1 MAISHAVPLSAK
13 CFTQEHLDLSLKYIC
28 PDVYPGLYAKS
39 DLPKNIE
46 FVKRKIMNISDIVI
60 DDVND
65 NANKFAS
72 HNQGAFIRKFGR
84 GQFADDVHA
93 SIEEQGFKLC
103 KVPISVAYCPNKLV
117 KILDGRTRL
126 EKLIKSSFTNVI
138 VDYYKCDDYD
148 SFSKMA
154 QLHNSVSDPYSPHTK
169 ADIIVNCND
178 AINEGW
184 TKREYDSILARV
196 KEIAP
201 NSFSKQVV
209 NKIILNVL
217 EGAGHTSGVHSF
229 TDAKAID
236 WLKRNGYHDNEKGN
250 GIYYKAIGCGSAV
263 PAGITGV
270 AKYLQRDL
278 VGCNV
283 KELRVVLHTDTLD
296 GSCPEE
302 SFKGKIDRF
311 RTGWDRSLDEIKNT
325 FFPGSKILKVARL
338 YGAVPAVVDL
348 AEVYPM
354 DKLIAFHVGKLKDKL
369 FSEIDAENNLSRH
382 LETFQ

>member
-169 ADIIVNCND
+169 ADIVVNCND

-229 TDAKAID
+229 TDAKATD

-369 FSEIDAENNLSRH
+369 FSDIDGENNLSRH

>member
-13 CFTQEHLDLSLKYIC
+13 SFTQEHLDLSLKYIS

-60 DDVND
+60 DDVD
-65 NANKFAS
+65 DDANKFLT
-72 HNQGAFIRKFGR
+72 QGAFIRAYGR

-103 KVPISVAYCPNKLV
+103 KVPISVAYCLDKLV
-117 KILDGRTRL
+117 KLLDGRTRL
-126 EKLIKSSFTNVI
+126 EKLIKSGFTNVI
-138 VDYYKCDDYD
+138 VDYYKCDDND

-169 ADIIVNCND
+169 ADIVVNCNH
-178 AINEGW
+178 AIEKGW
-184 TKREYDSILARV
+184 IDRKYDSILARV

-201 NSFSKQVV
+201 NSFSKQTI

-217 EGAGHTSGVHSF
+217 DGDGHTSRVHSF
-229 TDAKAID
+229 TEAKATD

-250 GIYYKAIGCGSAV
+250 GIYYKVIGCGSAV

-270 AKYLQRDL
+270 ANYLQRDL

-311 RTGWDRSLDEIKNT
+311 RTGWDRSLDEIKDT
-325 FFPGSKILKVARL
+325 FFPGSKISRVARL
-338 YGAVPAVVDL
+338 YGAVPAVVAL

-354 DKLIAFHVGKLKDKL
+354 DKLVMFHVGKLKDKL
-369 FSEIDAENNLSRH
+369 FSEIDAENNLSRY
-382 LETFQ
+382 LETV

>member
-1 MAISHAVPLSAK
+1 MEITHSVPLSAK
-13 CFTQEHLDLSLKYIC
+13 CFTQEHLDLSLKYIS

-60 DDVND
+60 DDVAD
-65 NANKFAS
+65 DIFIS
-72 HNQGAFIRKFGR
+72 QSAFIRAN
-84 GQFADDVHA
+84 GQGENWKNVHA
-93 SIEEQGFKLC
+93 NIEEQGFKLC
-103 KVPISVAYCPNKLV
+103 KIPISVAYCLDKLV
-117 KILDGRTRL
+117 RLLDGRTRL
-126 EKLIKSSFTNVI
+126 EKLINSGFTNVI
-138 VDYYKCDDYD
+138 VDYYKCDDDD
-148 SFSKMA
+148 SFAKMA
-154 QLHNSVSDPYSPHTK
+154 ILRNRVSDPYSPHTK
-169 ADIIVNCND
+169 ADIIRNCNR
-178 AINEGW
+178 AIDQGW
-184 TKREYDSILARV
+184 IKRDWSSIEARV

-201 NSFSKQVV
+201 NSFKPQTI
-209 NKIILNVL
+209 NKIVLNVMN
-217 EGAGHTSGVHSF
+217 GDGHTFRVHSY
-229 TDAKAID
+229 TDAKATD

-311 RTGWDRSLDEIKNT
+311 RTGWDRSLDEIKDT
-325 FFPGSKILKVARL
+325 FFPGSKISRVARL
-338 YGAVPAVVDL
+338 YGAVPAVVAL

-382 LETFQ
+382 LETFE

>member
-60 DDVND
+60 DDVDD

-154 QLHNSVSDPYSPHTK
+154 QLHNSVSDPSSPHTK

-229 TDAKAID
+229 TDAKATD

-311 RTGWDRSLDEIKNT
+311 RANWDRSLDEIKDT
-325 FFPGSKILKVARL
+325 FFPGSKISRVARL

-348 AEVYPM
+348 AKVYPM

-369 FSEIDAENNLSRH
+369 FSDIDGENNLSRH
-382 LETFQ
+382 LETFE

>member
-13 CFTQEHLDLSLKYIC
+13 SFTQEHLDLSLKYIS

-60 DDVND
+60 DDVD
-65 NANKFAS
+65 DDANKFLT
-72 HNQGAFIRKFGR
+72 QGAFIRAYGR

-103 KVPISVAYCPNKLV
+103 KVPISVAYCLDKLV
-117 KILDGRTRL
+117 KLLDGRTRL
-126 EKLIKSSFTNVI
+126 EKLIKSGFTNVI
-138 VDYYKCDDYD
+138 VDYYKCDDND

-169 ADIIVNCND
+169 ADIVVNCNH
-178 AINEGW
+178 AIEKGW
-184 TKREYDSILARV
+184 IDRKYDSILARV

-217 EGAGHTSGVHSF
+217 DGDGHTSRVHSF
-229 TDAKAID
+229 TEAKATD

-250 GIYYKAIGCGSAV
+250 GIYYKVIGCGSAV

-270 AKYLQRDL
+270 ANYLQRDL

-311 RTGWDRSLDEIKNT
+311 RTGWDRSLDEIKDT
-325 FFPGSKILKVARL
+325 FFPGSKISRVARL
-338 YGAVPAVVDL
+338 YGAVPAVVAL

-354 DKLIAFHVGKLKDKL
+354 DKLVMFHVGKLKDKL
-369 FSEIDAENNLSRH
+369 FSEIDAENNLSRY
-382 LETFQ
+382 LETV

>member
-1 MAISHAVPLSAK
+1 MVITHAVPLSAK
-13 CFTQEHLDLSLKYIC
+13 SFTQEHLDLSLKYIS

-60 DDVND
+60 DDVAD
-65 NANKFAS
+65 DIFIS
-72 HNQGAFIRKFGR
+72 QSAFIRAN
-84 GQFADDVHA
+84 GQGENWKDVHA
-93 SIEEQGFKLC
+93 NIEEQGFKLC
-103 KVPISVAYCPNKLV
+103 KIPISVAYCLDKLV
-117 KILDGRTRL
+117 RLLDGRTRL
-126 EKLIKSSFTNVI
+126 EKLIKLGFTNVI
-138 VDYYKCDDYD
+138 VDYYKCDDDD
-148 SFSKMA
+148 SFTKMA
-154 QLHNSVSDPYSPHTK
+154 SIRNMVSDPYSPHTK
-169 ADIIVNCND
+169 ADIIVNCNY
-178 AINEGW
+178 AIDQGW
-184 TKREYDSILARV
+184 TKREYDSIFNRV

-209 NKIILNVL
+209 NKIVLNVL
-217 EGAGHTSGVHSF
+217 NGDGHTSRVHSY
-229 TDAKAID
+229 TDAKATE

-311 RTGWDRSLDEIKNT
+311 RANWDRSLDEIKDT
-325 FFPGSKILKVARL
+325 FFPGSKISRVARL
-338 YGAVPAVVDL
+338 YGAVPAVVAL

-382 LETFQ
+382 LETFE

>member
-1 MAISHAVPLSAK
+1 MEITHSVPLSAK
-13 CFTQEHLDLSLKYIC
+13 CFTQEHLDLSLEYININ
-28 PDVYPGLYAKS
+28 VYPGLYAKS
-39 DLPKNIE
+39 HLPKNIE
-46 FVKRKIMNISDIVI
+46 FVKRRIMNISDIVI
-60 DDVND
+60 DDVD
-65 NANKFAS
+65 DDAKKFVT
-72 HNQGAFIRKFGR
+72 QGEFIRAYGR

-103 KVPISVAYCPNKLV
+103 KVPISVAYCLDKLV
-117 KILDGRTRL
+117 KLLDGRTRL
-126 EKLIKSSFTNVI
+126 EKLIKSGFTNVI
-138 VDYYKCDDYD
+138 VDYYKCDDND

-169 ADIIVNCND
+169 ADIVVNCNH
-178 AINEGW
+178 AIEKGW
-184 TKREYDSILARV
+184 IDRKYDSILARV

-201 NSFSKQVV
+201 NSFSKQVI

-217 EGAGHTSGVHSF
+217 DGDGHTSRVHSF
-229 TDAKAID
+229 TEAKATD

-250 GIYYKAIGCGSAV
+250 GIYYKVIGCGSAV

-270 AKYLQRDL
+270 ANYLQRDL

-311 RTGWDRSLDEIKNT
+311 RANWDRSLDEIKDT
-325 FFPGSKILKVARL
+325 FFPGSKISRVARL
-338 YGAVPAVVDL
+338 YGAVPAVVAL
-348 AEVYPM
+348 SEVYAM

-369 FSEIDAENNLSRH
+369 FSEIDAENNLSRY
-382 LETFQ
+382 LETV

>member
-13 CFTQEHLDLSLKYIC
+13 CFTQEHLDLSLKYIS

-60 DDVND
+60 DDVD
-65 NANKFAS
+65 DDANKFLT
-72 HNQGAFIRKFGR
+72 QGAFIRAYGR

-103 KVPISVAYCPNKLV
+103 KVPISVAYCLDKLV
-117 KILDGRTRL
+117 KLLDGRTRL
-126 EKLIKSSFTNVI
+126 EKLIKSGFTNVI
-138 VDYYKCDDYD
+138 VDYYKCDDND

-169 ADIIVNCND
+169 ADIVVNCNH
-178 AINEGW
+178 AIEKGW
-184 TKREYDSILARV
+184 IDRKYDSILARV

-201 NSFSKQVV
+201 NSFSKQVI

-217 EGAGHTSGVHSF
+217 DGDGHTSRVHSF
-229 TDAKAID
+229 TEAKATD

-250 GIYYKAIGCGSAV
+250 GIYYKVIGCGSAV

-270 AKYLQRDL
+270 ANYLQRDL
-278 VGCNV
+278 TGCNV

-311 RTGWDRSLDEIKNT
+311 RTGWDRSLDEIKDT
-325 FFPGSKILKVARL
+325 FFPGSKISRVARL
-338 YGAVPAVVDL
+338 YGAVPAVVAL

-354 DKLIAFHVGKLKDKL
+354 DKLIMFHVGKLKDKL
-369 FSEIDAENNLSRH
+369 FSDIDTENNLSRH
-382 LETFQ
+382 LETFE

>member
-13 CFTQEHLDLSLKYIC
+13 CFTQEHLDLSLKYIS

-60 DDVND
+60 DDVD
-65 NANKFAS
+65 DDANKFLT
-72 HNQGAFIRKFGR
+72 QGAFIRAYGR

-103 KVPISVAYCPNKLV
+103 KVPISVAYCLDKLV
-117 KILDGRTRL
+117 KLLDGRTRL
-126 EKLIKSSFTNVI
+126 EKLIKSGFTNVI
-138 VDYYKCDDYD
+138 VDYYKCDDND

-169 ADIIVNCND
+169 ADIVVNCNH
-178 AINEGW
+178 AIEKGW
-184 TKREYDSILARV
+184 IDRKYDSILARV

-201 NSFSKQVV
+201 NSFSKQTI

-217 EGAGHTSGVHSF
+217 DGDGHTSRVHSF
-229 TDAKAID
+229 TEAKATD

-250 GIYYKAIGCGSAV
+250 GIYYKVIGCGSAV

-270 AKYLQRDL
+270 ANYLQRDL

-311 RTGWDRSLDEIKNT
+311 RTGWDRSLSEIKDT
-325 FFPGSKILKVARL
+325 FFPGSKISRVARL
-338 YGAVPAVVDL
+338 YGAFPAVVAL

-354 DKLIAFHVGKLKDKL
+354 DKLVMFHVGKLKDKL
-369 FSEIDAENNLSRH
+369 FSEIDAENNLSRY
-382 LETFQ
+382 LETV

>member
-13 CFTQEHLDLSLKYIC
+13 CFTQEHLDLSLKYIS

-60 DDVND
+60 DDVD
-65 NANKFAS
+65 DDANKFLT
-72 HNQGAFIRKFGR
+72 QGAFIRAYGR

-103 KVPISVAYCPNKLV
+103 KVPISVAYCLDKLV
-117 KILDGRTRL
+117 KLLDGRTRL
-126 EKLIKSSFTNVI
+126 EKLIKSGFTNVI
-138 VDYYKCDDYD
+138 VDYYKCDDND

-169 ADIIVNCND
+169 ADIVVNCNH
-178 AINEGW
+178 AIEKGW
-184 TKREYDSILARV
+184 IDRKYDSILARV

-201 NSFSKQVV
+201 NSFSKQTI

-217 EGAGHTSGVHSF
+217 DGDGHTSRVHSF
-229 TDAKAID
+229 TEAKATD

-250 GIYYKAIGCGSAV
+250 GIYYKAIGCNSAV

-270 AKYLQRDL
+270 ANYLQRDL

-311 RTGWDRSLDEIKNT
+311 RTGWDRSLDEIKDT
-325 FFPGSKILKVARL
+325 FFPGSKISRVARL
-338 YGAVPAVVDL
+338 YGAVPAVVAL

-354 DKLIAFHVGKLKDKL
+354 DKLVMFHVGKLKDKL
-369 FSEIDAENNLSRH
+369 FSEIDAENNLSRY
-382 LETFQ
+382 LETV